1 MKLTMKKIQ
10 PPIVH
15 ADYDDYDEEQ
25 LDEMINLMIQKTQSL
40 YTCTV
45 IKFSPTFVFI
55 LIIAYITQLI
65 SALIKIPCT
74 RQACGKSTS
83 GKSLGKRQNLRD
95 HIEARHVQGVSHFCQ
110 KCGSLAKTRNS
121 LRMHTHNYHKG
132 VNS

>member
-1 MKLTMKKIQ
+1 MGKKRVTKKRGKLERTIKHRMETMKLTMKKIQ

-40 YTCTV
+40 YTCT
-45 IKFSPTFVFI
+45 
-55 LIIAYITQLI
+55 
-65 SALIKIPCT
+65 
-74 RQACGKSTS
+74 ACGKSTS
-83 GKSLGKRQNLRD
+83 GKSLGKGQNLRD

-110 KCGSLAKTRNS
+110 KCGSLAKTGNS

-132 VNS
+132 